1 MKTTTST
8 NMNLLLILWEATVG
22 NLEKILAV
30 VGGFVGVISLEI
42 VTNSFDQRLY
52 TTLYGLFNAC
62 LFAAAGWFI
71 KFLLDKL
78 RKNGFRIF
86 KKKN

>member
-1 MKTTTST
+1 MKNTQQA
-8 NMNLLLILWEATVG
+8 NMNLLLILWEATIG

-30 VGGFVGVISLEI
+30 TGGMVAIISLDRI
-42 VTNSFDQRLY
+42 VLNVDIN

-78 RKNGFRIF
+78 KRNGFRIL
-86 KKKN
+86 KKRKK